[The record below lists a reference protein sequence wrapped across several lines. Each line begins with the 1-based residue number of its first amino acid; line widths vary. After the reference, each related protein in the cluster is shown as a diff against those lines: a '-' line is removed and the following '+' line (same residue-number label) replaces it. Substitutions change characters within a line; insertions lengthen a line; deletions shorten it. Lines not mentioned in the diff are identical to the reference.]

1 MIDTIL
7 LSKFLESLATL
18 VLKSL
23 LLKLSIAQQIVL
35 LLSVILLIIVF
46 NS

>member
-7 LSKFLESLATL
+7 LSKFLESLAIL
-18 VLKSL
+18 VLQSL